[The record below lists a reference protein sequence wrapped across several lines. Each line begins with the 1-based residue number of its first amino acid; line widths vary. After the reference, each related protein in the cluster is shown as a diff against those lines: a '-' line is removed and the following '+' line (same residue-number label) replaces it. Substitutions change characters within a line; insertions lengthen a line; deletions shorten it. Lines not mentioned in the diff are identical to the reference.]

1 MFISK
6 KKLDQVAKE
15 KAKFDKNNMV
25 LRVAGL
31 FELYRAATQDLRERA
46 KETGDDALNT
56 IKKLDEA
63 YTAATVD
70 LLYLIDG
77 EAAMSQF
84 EKDRDEIRAKAASVG
99 EEKRGEKHAD
109 A

>member
-6 KKLDQVAKE
+6 KKLEEVARE
-15 KAKFDKNNMV
+15 RAKFDKNAMI
-25 LRVAGL
+25 LRVTGL
-31 FELYRAATQDLRERA
+31 FELYRAATQDLRQRA
-46 KETGDDALNT
+46 VEVGDDAQNT

-77 EAAMSQF
+77 ETAMSQF

-99 EEKRGEKHAD
+99 EEKKQQLQ
-109 A
+109 

>member
-15 KAKFDKNNMV
+15 RAKFDKNAMI
-25 LRVAGL
+25 LRVTGL
-31 FELYRAATQDLRERA
+31 FELYRAATQDLRQRA
-46 KETGDDALNT
+46 VEVGSDAQNT

-63 YTAATVD
+63 YTTATVD

-99 EEKRGEKHAD
+99 EEKKQQLQ
-109 A
+109 